1 MVQALGPERL
11 RLTVA
16 ANETK
21 AFSFRERVS
30 ISCNSRA
37 KLACYGVMKLVCA
50 TVTGSFVLPTPC
62 KRINQWESD

>member
-21 AFSFRERVS
+21 AFSFREQAS
-30 ISCNSRA
+30 ISYNSRA
-37 KLACYGVMKLVCA
+37 KLACYCVMKLACA
-50 TVTGSFVLPTPC
+50 TVTGSFVLLTPC